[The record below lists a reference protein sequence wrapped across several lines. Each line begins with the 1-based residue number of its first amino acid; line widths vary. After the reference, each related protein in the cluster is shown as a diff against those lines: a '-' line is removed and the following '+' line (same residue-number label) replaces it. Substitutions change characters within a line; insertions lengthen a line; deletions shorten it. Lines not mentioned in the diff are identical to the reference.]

1 MNTHSQAVENQE
13 DLIEIITEAP
23 VYESPNMGKP
33 TEVALDG
40 HSQPVENE
48 GDVIEII
55 TEAPVYESKNQEEV
69 KEIITE
75 APLPES
81 KNQEEVKEIITEA
94 PLQESESDV
103 EVTDVITKALLQKKT
118 PRVVWGGESPESRR
132 YLPTPSIVWQREYPT
147 LRHYPA
153 TPSFAWKRISL
164 DIDHQPPTPNF
175 AWKRDSPDVNRQT
188 LTPNFGWKRASPDMD
203 RQPPTPNFGWKRA
216 SPDMDR
222 QPPSPTI
229 SKNRVSSDI
238 DRRPLSPTFSR
249 NRVSS
254 DFDRQSLSPTI
265 SWNRVS
271 SDIYRQ
277 PPSPAFSWNSVSSD
291 MDRRLP
297 TPNFGWKRVSP
308 DMDRQPSTSTTA
320 WKRESPDID
329 RPPPPKINTW
339 TEESSDL
346 HHHPL
351 AQEDE
356 LTEVVSEITLR
367 HCAGQIALAKGTSH
381 KATRETIS
389 EQLSRVESD
398 EEDDADL
405 NTSDRKIKTVRS
417 ILSSSVFR
425 IFEVSLIILD
435 IMLVITD
442 LVVTPKIYT
451 PLGYRSA
458 SLAIALFFFFALLL
472 RLYVKRNYFSNAF
485 SVLDAMV
492 TVVSLMFNV
501 VFIFFDTR
509 FLSDIPR
516 LADSLRLL
524 RAIILIRLCHLV
536 HQETPVEQLAR
547 RMASGY
553 ATQDT
558 EGELHLDL
566 TYVTERII
574 AVSYPT
580 SRRHSFY
587 GNSITGILW
596 FLDSKH
602 RNHYQVYHLCSQR
615 YNPNHFHDR
624 VTRIIIDNHSVPS
637 LREMV
642 AFSKDVHRW
651 LAKDEKNVAVIH
663 AQEGKGRT
671 GTMVWVCLI
680 ARGLCST
687 AQDSFH
693 HFGRRQ
699 IGKSISIKYEGV
711 ETPSQH
717 RYVEYFEEVK
727 RFNFWTLPPIKWLLL
742 KKIIIYSIH
751 GLGRGNGRD
760 LAMEMIMKRKKVFS
774 LSSSKNA
781 RIFHD
786 SESNRVMIFPFNC
799 PLLCE
804 DVNMQ
809 FFIGSASLE
818 QHKCQFSF
826 WFHTSFINNSRFYLP
841 RNELDKIHK
850 PKTWENFPDDFAVE
864 IQFRELKT

>member
-222 QPPSPTI
+222 QPP
-229 SKNRVSSDI
+229 
-238 DRRPLSPTFSR
+238 
-249 NRVSS
+249 
-254 DFDRQSLSPTI
+254 
-265 SWNRVS
+265 
-271 SDIYRQ
+271 
-277 PPSPAFSWNSVSSD
+277 
-291 MDRRLP
+291 
-297 TPNFGWKRVSP
+297 
-308 DMDRQPSTSTTA
+308 
-320 WKRESPDID
+320 
-329 RPPPPKINTW
+329 
-339 TEESSDL
+339 
-346 HHHPL
+346 
-351 AQEDE
+351 
-356 LTEVVSEITLR
+356 
-367 HCAGQIALAKGTSH
+367 
-381 KATRETIS
+381 IS